1 MNTRLNLCGMAL
13 LVAALV
19 LMVTESSVFA
29 QGPGGQRGGQ
39 RGQGQGQGGQR
50 GPGGQQGQ
58 GGGRRGQS
66 SPLMRIFD
74 TDGDGTISA
83 AEINNAT
90 VVLKQMDKDGNGSLS
105 AEEVRP
111 QGGRGQ
117 RGGQGQRGQGGRQG
131 QRGQGGGQIP
141 AGQEAVPQSR
151 RGGAGGDAQFASQLL
166 ELDMNGD
173 GSLVRAELP
182 EHMRVAFDIAD
193 ADGNGSVN
201 AAERVTLASKFRRN
215 LLNPNGDVMKHAPT
229 HGNR

>member
-13 LVAALV
+13 LVVALV
-19 LMVTESSVFA
+19 LMVTESSVLA

-74 TDGDGTISA
+74 TDGDGVISA

-90 VVLKQMDKDGNGSLS
+90 AVLKKLDKDGNGSLS

-117 RGGQGQRGQGGRQG
+117 RGGQGQRGQGGRQR

-193 ADGNGSVN
+193 VDGNGSVN

>member
-117 RGGQGQRGQGGRQG
+117 RGGQGQRGQGGRRG